1 MDTRA
6 RQAIT
11 GMLLVLTFLG
21 IALIYI
27 GSRQTSQF
35 AHDLAM
41 GVGIATGP
49 AALVALLFRM
59 FLLDDIEREFAA
71 PLTREVRRAIDAAV
85 PRQVTALLEDY
96 RAEIDDIGALRRGGM
111 LRSFPNR
118 KEAIADFV
126 DRCNL
131 PPKLPALVVVG
142 SSLKGVLPD
151 EYSPFAELVQR
162 DPGAVKFVLT
172 HPVVADLRARQEGRR
187 LTAIGEE
194 IVDRLRLLERIGVP
208 ATNVYLY
215 RGAPTCFSIMCPEL
229 KIMLLNPYPYEA
241 VAWDAPCL
249 LVRWDE
255 GKGYLYESFRV
266 HHFGR
271 IEARSVMTEQ
281 LDDLTRSADELESM
295 LGRYKEV
302 VELVEELAPLRPS
315 QTWAEQVV
323 AHDRDR
329 RARVR
334 RVAARGAAED
344 IAVDVYIG
352 GDDDHR
358 AEEILR
364 RVDDVVEQLGYY
376 RPETLSIERGSIF
389 RRARA
394 AARRAMSSDEL
405 ADRLA
410 LLEQAVEVQL
420 VGKHISGIDRQ
431 MAEAVSWLIQS
442 LESVPTACVRLKSI
456 VIVKYTLNE
465 DAVVLARS
473 LSAKEMRAIECY
485 PEMTQKPERFLDSL
499 ALAVDRLEADEA

>member
-1 MDTRA
+1 MESRA
-6 RQAIT
+6 RRAIT
-11 GMLLVLTFLG
+11 GMLLLLALLG
-21 IALIYI
+21 LALIYI
-27 GSRQTSQF
+27 GSRQDSTF
-35 AHDLAM
+35 AHDLAV
-41 GVGIATGP
+41 GIGIATGP
-49 AALVALLFRM
+49 AALVALLFRF

-71 PLTREVRRAIDAAV
+71 PLTREVQRTIDATV
-85 PRQVTALLEDY
+85 PDQVTRLLEDY
-96 RAEIDDIGALRRGGM
+96 RAEIDDISALRRGGL
-111 LRSFPNR
+111 LRSYPNR

-126 DRCNL
+126 ARCNL
-131 PPKLPALVVVG
+131 LPKLPSLVVVG

-194 IVDRLRLLERIGVP
+194 IVDRLRLLERLGVP

-281 LDDLTRSADELESM
+281 LDDLNRSADDLESM

-315 QTWAEQVV
+315 QSWADQVLRS
-323 AHDRDR
+323 DRER
-329 RARVR
+329 RARLR
-334 RVAARGAAED
+334 RVAARGADEE
-344 IAVDVYIG
+344 IAVDVYVG
-352 GDDDHR
+352 GDDERR
-358 AEEILR
+358 AEEVLR
-364 RVDDVVEQLGYY
+364 RVDDVVEQIGYR
-376 RPETLSIERGSIF
+376 RPETVSIERGSIF

-394 AARRAMSSDEL
+394 AARRSLSADDL
-405 ADRLA
+405 ADRLS
-410 LLEQAVEVQL
+410 LLEHAIEVQL
-420 VGKHISGIDRQ
+420 VGKHIAGVDRQ
-431 MAEAVSWLIQS
+431 MAEAVAFLIQA
-442 LESVPTACVRLKSI
+442 LEPVPNACIRFKSI
-456 VIVKYTLNE
+456 VIVKYTLNG
-465 DAVVLARS
+465 DGVVLARS
-473 LSAKEMRAIECY
+473 LSAKEMRAIESY
-485 PEMTQKPERFLDSL
+485 PEMSQKPDRFLDSL